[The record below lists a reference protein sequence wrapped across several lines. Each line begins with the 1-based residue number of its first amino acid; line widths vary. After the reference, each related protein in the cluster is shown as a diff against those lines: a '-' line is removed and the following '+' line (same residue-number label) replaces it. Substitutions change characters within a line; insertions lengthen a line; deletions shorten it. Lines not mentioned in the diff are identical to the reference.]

1 MILLSIIMIPVLLI
15 VFLAVPVAVAL
26 IYRTSYNKYL
36 NEQMT
41 GGTKVK
47 KRISPFMLGLI
58 IFIIEVVILVGL
70 FVVCMVSY
78 TVDNHNEVILMD
90 TLEND
95 TVMCTDEDIS
105 DEYAV
110 FNGSD
115 VEGYNRKE
123 VSSQN
128 GDFHYFVYKRTGNL
142 PDDKPY
148 YVVNVE
154 YKGNADYNCA
164 MTNLRFSCE
173 KDSSSG
179 IGMVSKKS
187 SHYYSIVYVGEMTK
201 RKVIQNEGKQIY
213 EDEKVSPEDVQVNY
227 EMLLFKAPETSDIES
242 YDFDTFDSNMVTE
255 ELTIDLSSLDF

>member
-1 MILLSIIMIPVLLI
+1 MILLSIILIPVLLI

-26 IYRTSYNKYL
+26 IYRSSYNKYL

-41 GGTKVK
+41 SGTKAK

-58 IFIIEVVILVGL
+58 IFIIEVVILSGV
-70 FVVCMVSY
+70 FVVGVVSF
-78 TVDNHNEVILMD
+78 TVNDHNEEILMD
-90 TLEND
+90 ALEND
-95 TVMCTDEDIS
+95 TVIYTDEDIS

-115 VEGYNRKE
+115 VEGYDRKE
-123 VSSQN
+123 ESSQN
-128 GDFHYFVYKRTGNL
+128 GDFHYFVYKKKGNL
-142 PDDKPY
+142 PKDKPY

-164 MTNLRFSCE
+164 RTNLKFSCE

-187 SHYYSIVYVGEMTK
+187 THYYAIVYVGEMTK

-213 EDEKVSPEDVQVNY
+213 EDEKIPPEDVQVNY

-242 YDFDTFDSNMVTE
+242 YDFDTFSSDTVTE
-255 ELTIDLSSLDF
+255 ELKIDLSELDF

>member
-1 MILLSIIMIPVLLI
+1 MNLLLIIMIPVLLI
-15 VFLAVPVAVAL
+15 VFLAVPIAVAL

-41 GGTKVK
+41 SGTKAK

-58 IFIIEVVILVGL
+58 IFIIEVVILIGL
-70 FVVCMVSY
+70 FVVVMVSY

-90 TLEND
+90 PLEND

-115 VEGYNRKE
+115 VEGYDRKE

-164 MTNLRFSCE
+164 KTNLRFSCE

-227 EMLLFKAPETSDIES
+227 EMLLFKAPETSDFES
-242 YDFDTFDSNMVTE
+242 YDFDTFSSDTVTE
-255 ELTIDLSSLDF
+255 ELKIDLSELDF